1 MVPVVLP
8 RLPDA
13 TKYEWSTS
21 LPTTGIPKF
30 EVLLMFSDHHVNNI
44 LITANACYVAAT
56 PRRTPQRL
64 AKVHLSTPT
73 ALEKALPPHWVTA
86 RLGRDGHSLENCLYM
101 TLWKLCNSRVTFRQ
115 LSDRFNIAKGTSHR
129 VFNKTIQAICNLK
142 SEIEW
147 PSVDR
152 QQEVMTNFENSRES
166 PFPFVIGCLDGTHFN
181 IPTPSVD
188 AISYYDRKGNHSVS
202 MQAICDSQ
210 YRFLDVFIGYPGSC
224 HDANVSIN
232 SPIFQAITSGELQLA
247 PSAVILGESAYPISQ
262 FLIIPHRDN
271 GHLSREQKTFNAR
284 LSSTRVFIEQA
295 FGIFKKKFKILNYI
309 EASSIKATSNVIF
322 ACAILHNFIIN
333 RGGYFEHINDTI
345 THSDMETNNEIGGI
359 QDAPIRRADSDDIN
373 GEETILQLCFH
384 HKKFTLAHLHLFE

>member
-1 MVPVVLP
+1 MEILLNLTLDEICEQRKDRFSLNLRKR
-8 RLPDA
+8 RLL
-13 TKYEWSTS
+13 KSKRKMFRYKCLS
-21 LPTTGIPKF
+21 LKRKIPKNESF
-30 EVLLMFSDHHVNNI
+30 IKTIKSFPEDIFYSHFRMNW
-44 LITANACYVAAT
+44 AT
-56 PRRTPQRL
+56 F
-64 AKVHLSTPT
+64 K
-73 ALEKALPPHWVTA
+73 ALEKALTPHWVSA

-181 IPTPSVD
+181 IPTPGVD

-224 HDANVSIN
+224 HDANVWTN
-232 SPIFQAITSGELQLA
+232 SPIFQAIISGELQLA
-247 PSAVILGESAYPISQ
+247 PSAVILGDSAYPISQ
-262 FLIIPHRDN
+262 FLMIPHRDN

-284 LSSTRVFIEQA
+284 LNSTRVFIEQA

-333 RGGYFEHINDTI
+333 RGGYFEHVNDTI
-345 THSDMETNNEIGGI
+345 THADMETNNEIGGI
-359 QDAPIRRADSDDIN
+359 QDAPIRRVDSDDIN
-373 GEETILQLCFH
+373 GIDRRNY
-384 HKKFTLAHLHLFE
+384 FTTLFSS